1 MKFRI
6 RNKKMEIWNL
16 KTAAFVSV
24 AFHLLLLFASATLFS
39 DASVRQTPIRIVKV
53 ALYPLE
59 NGNGSIPES
68 NLAHPVKNHFQ
79 KDEMKESVREQKRT
93 EPPLQKEIT
102 LPIPLPV
109 QAVEREIPAEE
120 SKPIPP
126 PREEKVLTESSPV
139 IIIAALGSDLAPI
152 KEELQPLPFP
162 PSSSGGAQESN
173 LSNLPAKEGEGM
185 GQGGSNGGGS
195 GNGVG
200 TGAGGPR
207 WRGTGEASGSGQ
219 GGSSG
224 GGSGNG
230 AGTGTGSGRGDG
242 RGGGS
247 QKGFG
252 FFAKLF
258 SSSGGGAGA
267 HPKYA
272 ENPKPPYPQEARD
285 RGYQGEVLLRV
296 EVLSNGRVGQ
306 IEVKRSSGYEM
317 LDHSALSTVKQW
329 KFIPAKRGEDAVSLW
344 VNIPIK
350 FQLQ

>member
-1 MKFRI
+1 
-6 RNKKMEIWNL
+6 MEIWNL

-24 AFHLLLLFASATLFS
+24 VFHLLLLLTSATLFS
-39 DASVRQTPIRIVKV
+39 DAAARQTPIRVVKV

-59 NGNGSIPES
+59 NQSKSIPES
-68 NLAHPVKNHFQ
+68 IPAHPVKNHFQ
-79 KDEMKESVREQKRT
+79 KDETKKSVREQNRT
-93 EPPLQKEIT
+93 EPPLLKEST

-109 QAVEREIPAEE
+109 QTAERESPAEE

-126 PREEKVLTESSPV
+126 PREEKVLTDSSPV
-139 IIIAALGSDLAPI
+139 IIIASLGSDLAPT
-152 KEELQPLPFP
+152 KEDIQPLPFT
-162 PSSSGGAQESN
+162 PSSAGGAQEN
-173 LSNLPAKEGEGM
+173 KLSNLPAKEGGRLGQGGSNGGGPGVETGVGGPRWKGAGEASGSVM
-185 GQGGSNGGGS
+185 GQGGSNGGG
-195 GNGVG
+195 
-200 TGAGGPR
+200 P
-207 WRGTGEASGSGQ
+207 
-219 GGSSG
+219 
-224 GGSGNG
+224 GNG
-230 AGTGTGSGRGDG
+230 AGTGSGSGRGEG
-242 RGGGS
+242 RGGSS

-267 HPKYA
+267 PPRYA
-272 ENPKPPYPQEARD
+272 ENPKPPYPQEARTK
-285 RGYQGEVLLRV
+285 GYHGEVLLRV
-296 EVLSNGRVGQ
+296 EVLSNGKVGQ